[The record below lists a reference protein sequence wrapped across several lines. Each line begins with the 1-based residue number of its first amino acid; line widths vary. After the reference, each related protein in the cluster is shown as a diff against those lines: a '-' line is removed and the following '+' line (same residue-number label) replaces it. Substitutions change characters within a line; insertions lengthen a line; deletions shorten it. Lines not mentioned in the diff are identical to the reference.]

1 MRRVSEIPIEGL
13 SPLLR
18 MELPLDYMKR
28 KGICPIAVD
37 GNRVI
42 VAVSSPDAITDA
54 YNLGVTMNMV
64 ADVVIAPEQQV
75 ERCIGYFLS
84 AKMKRADDVAK
95 RVDVKQG
102 KRVERKEILF
112 SEEDA
117 PVIELVNSIIYRA
130 VDAAASDIHIE
141 PRSDTMQIRYR
152 IDGVLFREH
161 TFSLD
166 FLPPVVSRI
175 KVMAG
180 LDIAEHLK
188 PQDGRI
194 GIKVGD
200 RNIDIRV
207 SVVPTQFGER
217 VVLRLLYKREGVIS
231 LSEIGLQP
239 EDIGV
244 FLDVISSPFGM
255 ILLTGPTGSGKTT
268 TLYAMMKELNKP
280 DVNIITIED
289 PVEYELEGISQIQVN
304 RKAGMTF
311 ANGLRS
317 MLRQDPDIMMVGEI
331 RDRETAEMVIH
342 SALTGH
348 LVLSTL
354 HTNDAPSAITRLVD
368 MGIEPYLV
376 SSSLLFVVAQR
387 LVRKIC
393 PHCRFATGEEIEG
406 YPVYRGRGCDACR
419 GSGYMGRTAIF
430 EYFVVD
436 EDIRRLIVK
445 NQDAAYLRDYL
456 VRRGMKTLRESGL
469 QKVKQGITTMEEV
482 LRVTHVRL

>member
-1 MRRVSEIPIEGL
+1 MQKLNSISLDGL
-13 SPLLR
+13 VPLLQ
-18 MELPLDYMKR
+18 MDLPLDYMRR
-28 KGICPIAVD
+28 KGICPIGVSD
-37 GNRVI
+37 DRLI
-42 VAVSSPDAITDA
+42 VAIASNDALMDA
-54 YNLGVTMNMV
+54 YNLAVTMNMI
-64 ADVVIAPEQQV
+64 ADIVIAPQQ
-75 ERCIGYFLS
+75 EIEKCINYFLS
-84 AKMKRADDVAK
+84 ARMSTDDVAK
-95 RVDVKQG
+95 RVEVKQS
-102 KRVERKEILF
+102 KKIERKELLL
-112 SEEDA
+112 SAEDA
-117 PVIELVNSIIYRA
+117 PVVELVNSIIYRA
-130 VDAAASDIHIE
+130 VDSRASDIHIE
-141 PRSDTMQIRYR
+141 PHSGSMQVRYR
-152 IDGVLFREH
+152 IDGVLFHEH

-180 LDIAEHLK
+180 MDIAEHLK

-200 RNIDIRV
+200 REIDIRV

-217 VVLRLLYKREGVIS
+217 VVLRLLYRKEGVIG

-239 EDIGV
+239 EDVEV

-255 ILLTGPTGSGKTT
+255 VLLTGPTGSGKTT
-268 TLYAMMKELNKP
+268 TLYAMMKELNRP

-311 ANGLRS
+311 ATGLRS
-317 MLRQDPDIMMVGEI
+317 VLRQDPDIMMIGEI
-331 RDRETAEMVIH
+331 RDRETAEMAIH

-393 PHCRFATGEEIEG
+393 THCKFATGEEIDG
-406 YPVYRGRGCDACR
+406 YPMYRGKGCDACR
-419 GSGYMGRTAIF
+419 NSGYMGRTAIF
-430 EYFVVD
+430 EYFIVD
-436 EDIRRLIVK
+436 EDVRRTIVK
-445 NQDAAYLRDYL
+445 NQDAAYIREYL
-456 VRRGMKTLRESGL
+456 IGRGMKTLRESGL

-482 LRVTHVRL
+482 LRVTHVRF